1 MTTDQGQSSAPLDT
15 RPSPL
20 VPRPIAWTIAGS
32 DPSGGAGLQADLK
45 TMHGLGVHAC
55 TVVSALTVQN
65 TNGVYDIAPV
75 APELLRDQIERL
87 AEDLPPVAIKLGMLG
102 GAEQVRVVADF
113 LDTTDAFVVCDPV
126 MAATSGAA
134 LLNDEGRRLLIERI
148 LPRADL
154 VTPNVPELGKL
165 LGPDFQG
172 LESGQRP
179 LLRTES
185 PHGDAAPTGTDKVG
199 AAPLCGDEFI
209 KRAAAELLHC
219 GARAVL
225 IKGGH
230 ITGEFCQDY
239 FSDGKL
245 SFWLTSERQL
255 VRHTHGTG
263 CTLASAIA
271 AARALCHPLADA
283 LVIAKA
289 YLNQGLRCGE
299 DIGQGHGSLAHL
311 GWPATPVDLPWLSDS
326 AAAGKTRPQ
335 FRDCGTQ
342 PLGLYPLVDR
352 AAWLEK
358 LVPLGVTT
366 VQLRAKD
373 LTGAALEKEIVTA
386 IEFARRH
393 STRLFIND
401 AWELALKHGA
411 YGVHLGQEDLA
422 GADLSALAR
431 GGIRLGVSTHNYTEL
446 ARAAALRPSYIA
458 IGPVFETA
466 SKALAHPPLG
476 VAGFQ
481 RLAALAPAPVVA
493 IGALTPERAPAL
505 VAAGASG
512 CAVIGDLLT
521 ASDLAARVGQWRQV
535 L

>member
-1 MTTDQGQSSAPLDT
+1 MTTDQGH
-15 RPSPL
+15 
-20 VPRPIAWTIAGS
+20 RPIAWTIAGS

-65 TNGVYDIAPV
+65 TNGVFAITSV
-75 APELLRDQIERL
+75 APDLLRDQIERL
-87 AEDLPPVAIKLGMLG
+87 AEDLPPVVIKLGMLG

-126 MAATSGAA
+126 MAATRGTA
-134 LLNDEGRRLLIERI
+134 LLDDEGRRLLIERI

-154 VTPNVPELGKL
+154 ITPNFPELGKL
-165 LGPDFQG
+165 LGPDVQG
-172 LESGQRP
+172 LE
-179 LLRTES
+179 TS
-185 PHGDAAPTGTDKVG
+185 PQGFAAPTKNEQLG
-199 AAPLCGDEFI
+199 AAILCGEEIIHD
-209 KRAAAELLHC
+209 AASALLRR

-230 ITGEFCQDY
+230 ISGEFCQDY
-239 FSDGKL
+239 FSDGKQ

-271 AARALCHPLADA
+271 TARALGHPLSDA
-283 LVIAKA
+283 IVIAKA

-311 GWPATPVDLPWLSDS
+311 GWPATPVDLPWLSDVAVS
-326 AAAGKTRPQ
+326 GKSRPQ
-335 FRDCGTQ
+335 FRDCGKQ

-358 LVPLGVTT
+358 LMPFGVTT

-386 IEFARRH
+386 IEIARSH
-393 STRLFIND
+393 AARLFIND
-401 AWELALKHGA
+401 AWELALKYGT

-422 GADLSALAR
+422 SADLPALAR
-431 GGIRLGVSTHNYTEL
+431 GGIRLGISTHNYTEL

-466 SKALAHPPLG
+466 SKALAHPSLG
-476 VAGFQ
+476 VAGFR

-493 IGALTPERAPAL
+493 IGALTPEHVPAL
-505 VAAGASG
+505 RAAGANG
-512 CAVIGDLLT
+512 FAVIGDIIKATDFT
-521 ASDLAARVGQWRQV
+521 ARIQAWQQV

>member
-1 MTTDQGQSSAPLDT
+1 MTTDQGQSSAPLAP

-32 DPSGGAGLQADLK
+32 DPSAGAGLQADLK
-45 TMHGLGVHAC
+45 TMHGLGVYAC

-75 APELLRDQIERL
+75 APELLCDQIERL

-102 GAEQVRVVADF
+102 GADQVRVVADF

-134 LLNDEGRRLLIERI
+134 LLNDAGRRLLIERI

-172 LESGQRP
+172 LEKLGDVSIP
-179 LLRTES
+179 LFGLTISQIEDVKKGLKS
-185 PHGDAAPTGTDKVG
+185 CVG
-199 AAPLCGDEFI
+199 ALMEHAS
-209 KRAAAELLHC
+209 KKLLQL

-239 FSDGKL
+239 FSDGKQ

-271 AARALCHPLADA
+271 AARALGHSLADA

-326 AAAGKTRPQ
+326 SAAGKTRPQ

-358 LVPLGVTT
+358 LAPLGVTT

-446 ARAAALRPSYIA
+446 AHAAALRPSYIA

-466 SKALAHPPLG
+466 SKTLAHPPLG
-476 VAGFQ
+476 VAGFR

-493 IGALTPERAPAL
+493 IGALTPERAPT
-505 VAAGASG
+505 VRAAGASG
-512 CAVIGDLLT
+512 CAVIGDLLN
-521 ASDLAARVGQWRQV
+521 ASDLAARVAQWRQV
-535 L
+535 M

>member
-1 MTTDQGQSSAPLDT
+1 MRTD
-15 RPSPL
+15 RHH
-20 VPRPIAWTIAGS
+20 RPIVWSIAGS

-45 TMHGLGVHAC
+45 TMHGLGVYAC

-65 TNGVYDIAPV
+65 TNGVYGITPV
-75 APELLRDQIERL
+75 TPDLLRNQIERL

-102 GAEQVRVVADF
+102 GAEQVRVVAEF
-113 LDTTDAFVVCDPV
+113 LDTTEAFVICDPV

-154 VTPNVPELGKL
+154 LTPNIPELEKL
-165 LGPDFQG
+165 LGPDFHG
-172 LESGQRP
+172 LENIPLAAQALLQR
-179 LLRTES
+179 
-185 PHGDAAPTGTDKVG
+185 
-199 AAPLCGDEFI
+199 
-209 KRAAAELLHC
+209 

-230 ITGEFCQDY
+230 ITGESCQDY
-239 FSDGKL
+239 FSDGKQA
-245 SFWLTSERQL
+245 FWLTSERQL

-271 AARALCHPLADA
+271 AARALGQPLADA

-289 YLNQGLRCGE
+289 YLNQGLRAGE
-299 DIGQGHGSLAHL
+299 DIGQGQGSLAHL
-311 GWPATPVDLPWLSDS
+311 GWPATAVDLPWRSET
-326 AAAGKTRPQ
+326 AEAGRSRLQ
-335 FRDCGTQ
+335 FRDCGRQ

-366 VQLRAKD
+366 IQLRAKD
-373 LTGAALEKEIVTA
+373 LIGAALENEIVTA

-401 AWELALKHGA
+401 AWEMALRHGA
-411 YGVHLGQEDLA
+411 YGVHLGQKDLA
-422 GADLSALAR
+422 DADLSALAR
-431 GGIRLGVSTHNYTEL
+431 GGLRLGVSTHNYSEL
-446 ARAAALRPSYIA
+446 AQAAALRPSYIA

-466 SKALAHPPLG
+466 SKVLAHPQLG
-476 VAGFQ
+476 VTGFQ
-481 RLAALAPAPVVA
+481 HLAALAPAPTVA

-505 VAAGASG
+505 QAAGASG
-512 CAVIGDLLT
+512 FAVIGDLLNT
-521 ASDLAARVGQWRQV
+521 SDPAARVTQWQQALR
-535 L
+535 